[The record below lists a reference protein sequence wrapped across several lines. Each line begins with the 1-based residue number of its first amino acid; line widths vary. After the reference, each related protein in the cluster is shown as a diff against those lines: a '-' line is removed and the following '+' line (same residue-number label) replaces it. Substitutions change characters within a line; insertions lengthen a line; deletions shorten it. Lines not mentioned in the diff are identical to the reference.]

1 MRDARDVA
9 LASDLH
15 PRAGHGDRARRLRRG
30 RASADYASIGASSPV
45 LAAILGFGASALLYL
60 VTEDLLL
67 EAHATSDTLVVT
79 ATFFLGFLI
88 PLLLAHL

>member
-1 MRDARDVA
+1 M
-9 LASDLH
+9 
-15 PRAGHGDRARRLRRG
+15 
-30 RASADYASIGASSPV
+30 